1 MGSCKRFTSVAAVSI
16 VQAFPVFVPLLFD
29 VLEQYIAHST
39 ASIIAV
45 PHNCRTVVC
54 YYQQYE

>member
-1 MGSCKRFTSVAAVSI
+1 MGSCKRFTSVAAITI
-16 VQAFPVFVPLLFD
+16 VRAFPVFVPLLFD

-45 PHNCRTVVC
+45 PHNCRTTVR
-54 YYQQYE
+54 YYEAC